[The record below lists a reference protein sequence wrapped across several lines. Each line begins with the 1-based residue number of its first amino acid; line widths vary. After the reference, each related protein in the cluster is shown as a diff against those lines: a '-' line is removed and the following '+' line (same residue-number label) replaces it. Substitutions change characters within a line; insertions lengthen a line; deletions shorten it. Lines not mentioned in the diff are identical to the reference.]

1 MENLKY
7 LKIKIK
13 VKGLVE
19 LRDKLDILSYDLMM
33 LKNNMNSINRLIKE
47 INEIDLV
54 VDVDSDRKG
63 WLYGEGY
70 WE

>member
-33 LKNNMNSINRLIKE
+33 LKNNMKSINRLIKE
-47 INEIDLV
+47 INQMELV
-54 VDVDSDRKG
+54 VDVDRDRKG
-63 WLYGEGY
+63 GLYGKSY
-70 WE
+70 

>member
-19 LRDKLDILSYDLMM
+19 LRDKLDILSYNLMM

-63 WLYGEGY
+63 
-70 WE
+70 

>member
-1 MENLKY
+1 MEKVKY
-7 LKIKIK
+7 LNFKIK

-33 LKNNMNSINRLIKE
+33 LKNNMKSINRLIKE

-54 VDVDSDRKG
+54 VDVDRDRKG
-63 WLYGEGY
+63 GLYGEGY
-70 WE
+70 

>member
-63 WLYGEGY
+63 
-70 WE
+70 

>member
-33 LKNNMNSINRLIKE
+33 LKNNMKSINRLIKE
-47 INEIDLV
+47 INQMELV
-54 VDVDSDRKG
+54 VDVDRDRKG
-63 WLYGEGY
+63 GLYGKSY
-70 WE
+70 W